1 MKLEMIQYAL
11 LADKSNQSELRSLRN
26 EVGYDGQ
33 PKRRECT
40 KCGRFPNSISA
51 SLTFALWRWGGESSS
66 GIFDAFFRASL
77 TFEDCGNTTFPAH
90 NERLILN
97 KLAGGNA
104 TRSKNAR
111 QSAKSF

>member
-1 MKLEMIQYAL
+1 MMA
-11 LADKSNQSELRSLRN
+11 N
-26 EVGYDGQ
+26 
-33 PKRRECT
+33 PKGE

-77 TFEDCGNTTFPAH
+77 TIEDCGNTTFPAH

>member
-1 MKLEMIQYAL
+1 MANANGE
-11 LADKSNQSELRSLRN
+11 
-26 EVGYDGQ
+26 
-33 PKRRECT
+33 

-51 SLTFALWRWGGESSS
+51 TSLSHCGGGEGKVCSSS
-66 GIFDAFFRASL
+66 IFDTFFWAL
-77 TFEDCGNTTFPAH
+77 LAFEDCGNTTFPAH